1 MKAIALVVNPH
12 RPAATELAVRASKWC
27 AAQGVAVQVAASERA
42 PAPPGATE
50 VDAAE
55 LAAGVDL
62 IMSIGGDGTMLHTVE
77 LVYPTTVP
85 IVGINAGQL
94 GYLNAF
100 EASELESAL
109 DRIASG
115 DFDVQQRSMVECV
128 VDTPQREVR
137 WFGLNEVVLERI
149 DSGRLVRLEV
159 AINGAPFTTYAADG
173 VIVSTPTGST
183 AYSFSVRGP
192 IVSPTGRLLALTP
205 VSPHML
211 FDRSLVLAADETIE
225 MSVID
230 DCAVVV
236 FVDGGAA
243 VSSVSARGCV
253 AGWPTIRSRSWRP
266 RVGLPPDLEG
276 QVLVAGPLSA

>member
-12 RPAATELAVRASKWC
+12 RPAATELAVRVSKWC
-27 AAQGVAVQVAASERA
+27 AAQGVAVQVAASEHA

-100 EASELESAL
+100 EASELESTL

-128 VDTPQREVR
+128 VETPQREVR

-236 FVDGGAA
+236 FVDGRRCCELGVGAR
-243 VSSVSARGCV
+243 VRCRV
-253 AGWPTIRSRSWRP
+253 AAEPITIVAP
-266 RVGLPPDLEG
+266 REMGFHQILKAKFSLPDR
-276 QVLVAGPLSA
+276 